1 MPNQRSKSTN
11 FDTTQELILMRMSIK
26 AIRDRMNEDLDA
38 MAEQIN
44 RLLPPEDDT
53 RYQRRKHWGKKEW
66 GLFLKGK
73 IT

>member
-1 MPNQRSKSTN
+1 MIITSNN
-11 FDTTQELILMRMSIK
+11 FDTTQELILMGMSIK

-44 RLLPPEDDT
+44 RLLPPEDGA
-53 RYQRRKHWGKKEW
+53 RYHRRKHWGKKEW
-66 GLFLKGK
+66 GAFLKGE